1 MMAHTPPPET
11 LRQHRSLAVRL
22 LFWFLLISLV
32 PCGLLTAITTRLATQ
47 ALEETVRERLVQ
59 IASARAEQL
68 EAYASERVQDG
79 TTLSRAPTVVTAVSS
94 LRAVAASADAGQTP
108 SALKQASEA
117 FTDFL
122 SYVTASFGYRSL
134 LLLDADGLVLCS
146 IGGDLVPGQ
155 VVTEGTLSAS
165 ELAAGFDRSRTLLQ
179 SELGRF
185 EPFGKSGEPV
195 AFVTSP
201 GFADGM
207 VVGVLA
213 LGLSPER
220 VWQVLTD
227 TTGLGTTGEFLAA
240 EQLRETA
247 RVTVPLRHRPDAA
260 YRLTIPLASN
270 EALGARLASSGNRGY
285 EIFPD
290 YRGEQVAAAWCYLPS
305 YRWGLVA
312 KQDASEAFAL
322 VRFQRLVIGGLLI
335 GTLMVVVLVALF
347 VARSISTPIRRAVD
361 LARQVAA
368 GDLRASVTVRTRDET
383 ALLLGALQTMTSDL
397 RSLIGRVQ
405 SATEALAGTVSSL
418 QVTGTNQEQVVTRL
432 GESTTQT
439 VTAVEEITVTGKELA
454 RTMDAVNEMAG
465 NTGAMAIEGREN
477 LASMDDTMRQ
487 LADSTASFGSR
498 LAEINERAKTINLAV
513 TTITKVA
520 DQTNLLS
527 INAAIEAEKAGEY
540 GRGFLVIAR
549 EIRRLADQTA
559 VASLEIEQ
567 VVKGMQLS
575 VSSGVM
581 EMDKFTKSV
590 ETGVTEIA
598 SISSQLAEIISSVKG
613 ISERFGQVAE
623 GMQAQSQGAEQIRDA
638 MNQVAEGAARSE
650 AGLDDFHAA
659 TANLEQAAAGLQAE
673 IARFTL

>member
-1 MMAHTPPPET
+1 
-11 LRQHRSLAVRL
+11 
-22 LFWFLLISLV
+22 
-32 PCGLLTAITTRLATQ
+32 
-47 ALEETVRERLVQ
+47 
-59 IASARAEQL
+59 
-68 EAYASERVQDG
+68 
-79 TTLSRAPTVVTAVSS
+79 
-94 LRAVAASADAGQTP
+94 
-108 SALKQASEA
+108 
-117 FTDFL
+117 
-122 SYVTASFGYRSL
+122 
-134 LLLDADGLVLCS
+134 
-146 IGGDLVPGQ
+146 
-155 VVTEGTLSAS
+155 LSAS

-201 GFADGM
+201 VFADGM